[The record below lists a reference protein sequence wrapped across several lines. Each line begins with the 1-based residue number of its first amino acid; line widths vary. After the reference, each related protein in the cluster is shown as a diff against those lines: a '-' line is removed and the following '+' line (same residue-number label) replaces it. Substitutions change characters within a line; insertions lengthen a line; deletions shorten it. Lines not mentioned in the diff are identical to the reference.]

1 MPENTN
7 VYFFIIIALLAYVIY
22 ILTAKSKEGFLSLD
36 TVDVLPNC
44 ANMTPD
50 TLLQAFDFDIDRLSA
65 VLVSLEVNPNVLR
78 EKEQYPKLASLLV
91 QKGLLNAN
99 RCKL

>member
-7 VYFFIIIALLAYVIY
+7 FYFFIIIALLAYIIY
-22 ILTAKSKEGFLSLD
+22 VLSAKTKEGFLSLD

-44 ANMTPD
+44 VNMTPD
-50 TLLQAFDFDIDRLSA
+50 SLLSAFDFDIDRLSA
-65 VLVSLEVNPNVLR
+65 VLVSLDINPNILR

-91 QKGLLNAN
+91 QKGLLQAD